1 MAEEG
6 GEETKVRVVRC
17 PNCSG
22 LLPELAN
29 LSVYRCG
36 GCGATLQVKRPV
48 SVSEALPEQSEGV
61 NAKYPEVLENSAE
74 KKWVVLDA
82 KSETDRECNGA
93 ESMRQKDVGPER
105 AESSHGISVS
115 ETEQTIVSKEADSF
129 QLEDSAKG
137 CVAQSKGDDCQHE
150 AILPVGNLGE
160 NAEALIKAN
169 LHEGDKAKQS
179 VDMFFCAQQAQV
191 QKGEENLNLK
201 AFKAE
206 IQRDP
211 YPDEGPSDYHQNSR
225 RVCADGDRDRR
236 QNGAGA
242 GRDQDQAELLR
253 LIDKLRNQ
261 VQRTREVSSKQ
272 KLSATVDRMTACA
285 NRFPDSSWSLNRNP
299 SCRPATL
306 RDHNG
311 NMLGLNDM
319 PGLGDPLARRRAPF
333 QLGGEYPQ
341 RLPDNYLNGHFDP
354 DPIMTYNQEPFYH
367 KPACSCARCYRR
379 QFSVLARGPPTT
391 FGHQRVPCFV
401 NNHKLHPV
409 DAPSIFG
416 SRSYNSRFR
425 NASFHS
431 HEPQAYQRAMFSKN
445 VGRSCQPFAGAAPFM
460 VCCNCFELLE
470 LPAKLLFSRKKKF
483 NLRCGACSKVI
494 LVQRDGSR
502 LVASGLAPTSSL
514 SSKNNDI
521 GCSPGDCVQSTDE
534 KLVLPCIVTSSDNEM
549 IERAHGLKNLD
560 ELEKKKGPSSSST
573 MSEHVDISNNI
584 FSQDVPTSSDIPLEP
599 QVISRVPSLPIRKH
613 LGSSLS
619 DQANDASGT
628 GSCSRRSEQDK
639 NTPSSSKFRQNS
651 VKDVTMATEM
661 DVSVNEFPNA
671 NSSHDYSD
679 MISERDVQP
688 RVIKAGDSF
697 LAGLKKSFR
706 FHKAMGS
713 GDSKVSVNGHPIP
726 DRLVKKA
733 EKQAGLIHPGD
744 YWYDYHAGFWGVMG
758 HPCHGIIP
766 PFIEEFNYPMP
777 KNCGRGNTGVI
788 VNGRELHHKDLDLLI
803 GRGLPS
809 APGSYKIEISGRVW
823 DESSGEELDSLG
835 KLAPTVERNKHGFG
849 MWVPRV
855 LAN

>member
-137 CVAQSKGDDCQHE
+137 S
-150 AILPVGNLGE
+150 
-160 NAEALIKAN
+160 N

-179 VDMFFCAQQAQV
+179 
-191 QKGEENLNLK
+191 
-201 AFKAE
+201 
-206 IQRDP
+206 
-211 YPDEGPSDYHQNSR
+211 NSR
-225 RVCADGDRDRR
+225 RVCTDGDRDRR

-367 KPACSCARCYRR
+367 KPACSCARCFRR

-502 LVASGLAPTSSL
+502 LVASGLAPTTSL

-534 KLVLPCIVTSSDNEM
+534 K
-549 IERAHGLKNLD
+549 
-560 ELEKKKGPSSSST
+560 KKKGPSSSST

-679 MISERDVQP
+679 MISEHDVQP

-849 MWVPRV
+849 MWVP
-855 LAN
+855 

>member
-17 PNCSG
+17 PNCSR

-36 GCGATLQVKRPV
+36 GCGASLQVKRPV
-48 SVSEALPEQSEGV
+48 SVSEGSPEQSECV
-61 NAKYPEVLENSAE
+61 NAKYLEVLENSAE
-74 KKWVVLDA
+74 KKMVVLDA
-82 KSETDRECNGA
+82 KSETDREGHGA
-93 ESMRQKDVGPER
+93 ESMRQKDVGPKR

-115 ETEQTIVSKEADSF
+115 ETEQTIVSKEDDSF
-129 QLEDSAKG
+129 RLEDSAKG

-150 AILPVGNLGE
+150 PILP
-160 NAEALIKAN
+160 
-169 LHEGDKAKQS
+169 
-179 VDMFFCAQQAQV
+179 AQV
-191 QKGEENLNLK
+191 QKGEENLNPK

-211 YPDEGPSDYHQNSR
+211 YPDEGSSDNHQNSSH
-225 RVCADGDRDRR
+225 VCADGDRDRR

-242 GRDQDQAELLR
+242 DRYQDQAEFLR
-253 LIDKLRNQ
+253 MIDELRNQ
-261 VQRTREVSSKQ
+261 VQRTCEVSSKQ
-272 KLSATVDRMTACA
+272 KLSAIVDRMTAFT
-285 NRFPDSSWSLNRNP
+285 NRFPDGSWSLNCNP
-299 SCRPATL
+299 SRWPATL
-306 RDHNG
+306 QDHNG
-311 NMLGLNDM
+311 NMLEAYPNMLGLNDM
-319 PGLGDPLARRRAPF
+319 PGFGDPLARRRAPF
-333 QLGGEYPQ
+333 QLGGEFPQ
-341 RLPDNYLNGHFDP
+341 RLTDNYLNGHFNP
-354 DPIMTYNQEPFYH
+354 DLIMTYNQEP
-367 KPACSCARCYRR
+367 ACSCAHCYRR

-401 NNHKLHPV
+401 NNHKLRPV

-425 NASFHS
+425 NASFDS
-431 HEPQAYQRAMFSKN
+431 HEPRAYQKVMFSKN
-445 VGRSCQPFAGAAPFM
+445 VGRTCQPFAGAAPFM

-470 LPAKLLFSRKKKF
+470 LCAKLLFSRKKKF
-483 NLRCGACSKVI
+483 NLRCGACSKVNV
-494 LVQRDGSR
+494 VQRDGSR
-502 LVASGLAPTSSL
+502 FVASGLAPTSSL

-521 GCSPGDCVQSTDE
+521 GCSPGNCVQSTNE
-534 KLVLPCIVTSSDNEM
+534 KLVLPYIVTSSDNEM

-560 ELEKKKGPSSSST
+560 ELEKMKGPSSSST
-573 MSEHVDISNNI
+573 MSEHVDISDNI

-599 QVISRVPSLPIRKH
+599 QVMSRVPSLPIHKH

-651 VKDVTMATEM
+651 VKEVTMATEM
-661 DVSVNEFPNA
+661 DMSVDEFPNA
-671 NSSHDYSD
+671 NSSYDYSD
-679 MISERDVQP
+679 VISEHDVQP

-706 FHKAMGS
+706 FHKAMGT

-733 EKQAGLIHPGD
+733 EKQAGPIYP
-744 YWYDYHAGFWGVMG
+744 
-758 HPCHGIIP
+758 
-766 PFIEEFNYPMP
+766 EFNYPMP

-809 APGSYKIEISGRVW
+809 TPGSYKIEISGRVW
-823 DESSGEELDSLG
+823 DESSGEELASLG
-835 KLAPTVERNKHGFG
+835 KLAPTLTVKSSHVESYDF
-849 MWVPRV
+849 
-855 LAN
+855 

>member
-17 PNCSG
+17 PNCSR

-36 GCGATLQVKRPV
+36 GCGASLQVKRPV
-48 SVSEALPEQSEGV
+48 SVSEGSPEQSECV
-61 NAKYPEVLENSAE
+61 NAKYLEVLENSAE
-74 KKWVVLDA
+74 KKMVVLDA
-82 KSETDRECNGA
+82 KSETDREGHGA
-93 ESMRQKDVGPER
+93 ESMRQKDVGPKR

-115 ETEQTIVSKEADSF
+115 ETEQTIVSKEDDSF
-129 QLEDSAKG
+129 RLEDSAKG

-150 AILPVGNLGE
+150 PILPVGNLGE

-169 LHEGDKAKQS
+169 LHEGDKTKQS
-179 VDMFFCAQQAQV
+179 VDMFFCAPQAQV
-191 QKGEENLNLK
+191 QKGEENLNPK

-211 YPDEGPSDYHQNSR
+211 YPDEGSSDNHQNSSH
-225 RVCADGDRDRR
+225 VCADGDRDRR

-242 GRDQDQAELLR
+242 DRYQDQAEFLR
-253 LIDKLRNQ
+253 MIDELRNQ
-261 VQRTREVSSKQ
+261 VQRTCEVSSKQ
-272 KLSATVDRMTACA
+272 KLSAIVDRMTAFT
-285 NRFPDSSWSLNRNP
+285 NRFPDGSWSLNCNP
-299 SCRPATL
+299 SRWPATL
-306 RDHNG
+306 QDHNG
-311 NMLGLNDM
+311 NMLEAYPNMLGLNDM
-319 PGLGDPLARRRAPF
+319 PGFGDPLARRRAPF
-333 QLGGEYPQ
+333 QLGGEFPQ
-341 RLPDNYLNGHFDP
+341 RLTDNYLNGHFNP
-354 DPIMTYNQEPFYH
+354 DLIMTYNQEP
-367 KPACSCARCYRR
+367 ACSCAHCYRR

-401 NNHKLHPV
+401 NNHKLRPV

-425 NASFHS
+425 NASFDS
-431 HEPQAYQRAMFSKN
+431 HEPRAYQKVMFSKN
-445 VGRSCQPFAGAAPFM
+445 VGRTCQPFAGAAPFM

-470 LPAKLLFSRKKKF
+470 LCAKLLFSRKKKF
-483 NLRCGACSKVI
+483 NLRCGACSKVNV
-494 LVQRDGSR
+494 VQRDGSR
-502 LVASGLAPTSSL
+502 FVASGLAPTSSL

-521 GCSPGDCVQSTDE
+521 GCSPGNCVQSTNE
-534 KLVLPCIVTSSDNEM
+534 KLVLPYIVTSSDNEM

-560 ELEKKKGPSSSST
+560 ELEKMKGPSSSST
-573 MSEHVDISNNI
+573 MSEHVDISDNI

-599 QVISRVPSLPIRKH
+599 QVMSRVPSLPIHKH

-651 VKDVTMATEM
+651 VKEVTMATEM
-661 DVSVNEFPNA
+661 DMSVDEFPNA
-671 NSSHDYSD
+671 NSSYDYSD
-679 MISERDVQP
+679 VISEHDVQP

-706 FHKAMGS
+706 FHKAMGT

-733 EKQAGLIHPGD
+733 EKQAGPIYPGD

-809 APGSYKIEISGRVW
+809 TPGSYKIEISGRVW
-823 DESSGEELDSLG
+823 DESSGEELASLG
-835 KLAPTVERNKHGFG
+835 KLAPTLTVKSSHVESYDF
-849 MWVPRV
+849 
-855 LAN
+855 